1 MNIEITIEIIMY
13 KFKIFLFFR
22 YVRMN
27 ERLSVID
34 KIHKEVSVLIEIF
47 VLFIFN
53 QQSFECLCLE

>member
-1 MNIEITIEIIMY
+1 MY
-13 KFKIFLFFR
+13 KFKIYLFFR

-34 KIHKEVSVLIEIF
+34 KVHKEVSVLIEIF
-47 VLFIFN
+47 ILFIFN